1 MSPDMI
7 DLLIKSFWETCYMV
21 FASTALSTLIGIP
34 LGVIL
39 TVTRKDHILP
49 NQPLN
54 TILGAIVTFHS
65 FHYING
71 SNYSADTYDCRL
83 FHRYYRSNRAADY
96 FRSTVHCT
104 YH

>member
-49 NQPLN
+49 NQQ
-54 TILGAIVTFHS
+54 IG
-65 FHYING
+65 
-71 SNYSADTYDCRL
+71 
-83 FHRYYRSNRAADY
+83 RAH
-96 FRSTVHCT
+96 V
-104 YH
+104 

>member
-54 TILGAIVTFHS
+54 TILGAIVNAT
-65 FHYING
+65 
-71 SNYSADTYDCRL
+71 
-83 FHRYYRSNRAADY
+83 
-96 FRSTVHCT
+96 RSTPFIILMVAIIPLTRMIFCYSIST
-104 YH
+104 TQAIFQQTIN